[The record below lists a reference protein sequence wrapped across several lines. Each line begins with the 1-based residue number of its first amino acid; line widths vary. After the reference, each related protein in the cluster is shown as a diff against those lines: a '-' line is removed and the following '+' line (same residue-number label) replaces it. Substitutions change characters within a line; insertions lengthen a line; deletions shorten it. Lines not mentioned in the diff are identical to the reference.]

1 MARRPKAP
9 RSADVLPTYASWK
22 ATAAVALGRQ
32 GIRPGVMREKEWRE
46 LFIRGKTPED
56 AARQAEMSYWNTA
69 RRSSGWASDELF
81 L

>member
-1 MARRPKAP
+1 MARKPKAL
-9 RSADVLPTYASWK
+9 RSADALPTYASWK